1 MNYELRIMSF
11 KNSYRLQSYDFFCKY
26 ANFGVSLQHILVENK
41 KYGNYTHVD
50 IVTKNNKNYLLKNNL
65 NNLRG
70 NQLSAALK
78 ESHVSV
84 N

>member
-1 MNYELRIMSF
+1 MRDVQVLGEKR
-11 KNSYRLQSYDFFCKY
+11 
-26 ANFGVSLQHILVENK
+26 E
-41 KYGNYTHVD
+41 
-50 IVTKNNKNYLLKNNL
+50 KNNKNYLLKNNL

-70 NQLSAALK
+70 NQLPAALK